1 LSGRNEMREELRRM
15 ALFSSGVAE
24 LTRNRAEEIVRD
36 FVKAGDV
43 RRKQASSMVKTLMET
58 SRANRRELVRF
69 VRSEIRAQVE
79 SLGLATKRDVER
91 LERRVVRLEGGG
103 KKTGSRKTAGRR
115 AGKKSTGRGTTRSR
129 KQSARRTAS
138 TE

>member
-1 LSGRNEMREELRRM
+1 MREELRRM

-58 SRANRRELVRF
+58 SRANRRELIRF

-103 KKTGSRKTAGRR
+103 KKTTRRKTAGRR
-115 AGKKSTGRGTTRSR
+115 AGKKSTRRGAARSR
-129 KQSARRTAS
+129 KQSGGRTAS

>member
-103 KKTGSRKTAGRR
+103 KKTGGRKTAGRR

-129 KQSARRTAS
+129 KQSSGRTTS